1 MELYRENREE
11 PDDNSSYSYPTTL
24 LRFIDRKEMFN
35 RNYNRNFRRRHTD
48 PVVSKHDCTRRF
60 TVEPSMREEL
70 CRIFRREKDLLE
82 NTKISR
88 LDYLAILLFILNSGL
103 YSEGLLDKLRQFL
116 QQHAEALDG
125 SKSLKLTQ
133 FL

>member
-35 RNYNRNFRRRHTD
+35 RYYNWNLRRRHTD

-88 LDYLAILLFILNSGL
+88 LDYLKIAPVPAAARRSP
-103 YSEGLLDKLRQFL
+103 RWL
-116 QQHAEALDG
+116 QVSQAHAVPLGHVALQDI
-125 SKSLKLTQ
+125 
-133 FL
+133 